1 MGIRSAFSNL
11 QKLLYN
17 PNTVNLGDLNGKTIL
32 IDFQGLL
39 HRMIRENITNPK
51 EYVLQIINFI
61 EKLETYNITPIFVI
75 EGKPHSSKTKKTIN
89 IRKKAEEKLKQQQS
103 ITTDVAIST
112 DVDITDTSFNLLKKS
127 IKIDKQIVD
136 NCKKLFNNLNCMYIH
151 NINNEADHTI
161 AYISQKYNMMIYSED
176 FDMLLYTGIS
186 YVLKSL
192 DYINDT
198 FKVYSKVDILTTLDI
213 SPNQLIDIAFLS
225 GTDYNCKLYKSSFI
239 SNLNYIKLYGN
250 VDTFIDKL
258 SDINKDRLD
267 GNKIILPT
275 YNFDYKLI
283 KKIFTI
289 ATITENDKTDIE
301 QQLDYYKKE
310 SECKNTLSNLFKI
323 KTVLEELNEFYC
335 LKVKNKYI
343 NKLLSYSKKHFGFYI
358 NIDYCYDNGY

>member
-17 PNTVNLGDLNGKTIL
+17 PNTVNLGNLNGKTIL

-75 EGKPHSSKTKKTIN
+75 EGKPHSSKTKKSIN
-89 IRKKAEEKLKQQQS
+89 IRKKAEEKLKQYS
-103 ITTDVAIST
+103 ITT

-239 SNLNYIKLYGN
+239 TNLNYIKLYGN
-250 VDTFIDKL
+250 VTTFIAKL
-258 SDINKDRLD
+258 FEINGDRLD
-267 GNKIILPT
+267 GNKIILPK
-275 YNFDYKLI
+275 YNFDYNLI
-283 KKIFTI
+283 KKIFTL
-289 ATITENDKTDIE
+289 ATITVKDKTDID
-301 QQLDYYKKE
+301 QQLDYYYKKK
-310 SECKNTLSNLFKI
+310 SENKNTLSNLFKI
-323 KTVLEELNEFYC
+323 KTILEELNEFYC

-343 NKLLSYSKKHFGFYI
+343 NKLLSYSKQHFGFYI
-358 NIDYCYDNGY
+358 NIDYYNDY

>member
-17 PNTVNLGDLNGKTIL
+17 PNTLKLIDLNGKTIL

-39 HRMIRENITNPK
+39 HRMVRENITNPK

-112 DVDITDTSFNLLKKS
+112 DVDITDTSSYNLFKKS
-127 IKIDKQIVD
+127 IKIDKEIID
-136 NCKKLFNNLNCMYIH
+136 DCKKLFDNLNCMYIH

-161 AYISQKYNMMIYSED
+161 AYISQKCNMMIYSED

-198 FKVYSKVDILTTLDI
+198 FKVYSKVDILTTLEI
-213 SPNQLIDIAFLS
+213 SSDQLIDIAFLS

-239 SNLNYIKLYGN
+239 TNLNYIKLYGN
-250 VDTFIDKL
+250 VTTFIAKL
-258 SDINKDRLD
+258 FEINGDRLD
-267 GNKIILPT
+267 GNKIILPK
-275 YNFDYKLI
+275 YNFDYNLI
-283 KKIFTI
+283 KKIFTL
-289 ATITENDKTDIE
+289 ATITVKDKTDID
-301 QQLDYYKKE
+301 QQLDYYYKKKTE
-310 SECKNTLSNLFKI
+310 NKNTLSNLFKI
-323 KTVLEELNEFYC
+323 KTILEELNEFYC

-343 NKLLSYSKKHFGFYI
+343 NKLLSYSKQHFGFYI
-358 NIDYCYDNGY
+358 NIDYYNDY